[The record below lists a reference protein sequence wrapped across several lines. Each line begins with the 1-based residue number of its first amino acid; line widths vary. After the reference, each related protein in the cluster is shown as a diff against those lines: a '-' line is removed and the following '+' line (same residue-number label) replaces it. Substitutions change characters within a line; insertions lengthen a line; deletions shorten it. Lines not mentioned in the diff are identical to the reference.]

1 MKKAFYAEF
10 IRPGILRVTF
20 AQQDSSVNLF
30 NHDTATEL
38 DALIEDL
45 KDNAEIK
52 LLYVTSGKKNR
63 FCAGADVKEIQ
74 KLANQE
80 SAFEASRNGQKL
92 FNRWSALP
100 FPTVA
105 IINGACAGGGTEW
118 ALSFDYRIALDT
130 NEARIGL
137 PEIKLG
143 VIPGWGGCVRLPR
156 LIGLRAAM
164 EMVLKGDLIPAR
176 KALENGVIDQLI
188 DPELANAVL
197 PDMLLT
203 MLENGTIGKGV
214 KRNRDKLWKRTLPA
228 RRILSKVALR
238 KISQGEGAHY
248 PAPMEAVK
256 TLMFSLEHQDNE
268 AFLYEARKFA
278 VLATSRVC
286 KNLLHL
292 FLSRDQLR
300 KDRVADNA
308 VGQFVAEHS
317 KIGLA
322 GAGQI
327 GEGITALAL
336 SRRIAVRLCDPD
348 NMAIAHTF
356 RFARRYLRKNML
368 IREPEQ
374 LSDFL
379 DLLHPASTLGGMS
392 RCSLFIE
399 ASPEN
404 PGLKEDILQ
413 RADRLTPEKCIL
425 VSTTSAI
432 PLAELAATL
441 EHPEYFAGLHFFT
454 PVDKQPIVEI
464 VRTPKSADQTIV
476 ALFQLVKSWGKVP
489 LIVKDGAGYFVNRL
503 RIQYFTE
510 AMLLLQ
516 SGVAAKDIDR
526 AMKSFG
532 MRKGPFRELDD
543 MGLEPVMRIYDALRR
558 QFLDRCPENDILL
571 TLLNAGREG
580 KASGKGFYT
589 YKSGGRHTME
599 RRLFKDLNIGKRRRI
614 TQREIQERL
623 MFIMV
628 NEAAYCLEEKVIYQ
642 PEFVDVA
649 SVFAMGFPPYRGGLL
664 QYADRRGLAKIAGKM
679 RFLAESAEPRQRY
692 VPAPLLVRMV
702 EQSQTFYAVPPSA
715 DESQKSVIHVETE
728 VN

>member
-10 IRPGILRVTF
+10 ILPGMLCVTF
-20 AQQDSSVNLF
+20 DQQDSSVNLF
-30 NHDTATEL
+30 NQHTATEL
-38 DALIEDL
+38 AALIEDL
-45 KDNAEIK
+45 KDNQQIR
-52 LLYVTSGKKNR
+52 LLYVTSGKNKR
-63 FCAGADVKEIQ
+63 FCAGADVNQIQ
-74 KLANQE
+74 KLGDQE
-80 SAFEASRNGQKL
+80 TAFEASRNGQKL
-92 FNRWSALP
+92 FTRWSELP

-105 IINGACAGGGTEW
+105 VINGACAGGGTEW
-118 ALSFDYRIALDT
+118 VLSFDYRIALDT

-176 KALENGVIDQLI
+176 KALENGLIDQLI

-203 MLENGTIGKGV
+203 LLENGTIRKGV

-256 TLMFSLEHQDNE
+256 TLMFSMEHQDNE

-278 VLATSRVC
+278 VLATSQVC

-300 KDRVADNA
+300 KDFLTEEAGEGTAD
-308 VGQFVAEHS
+308 EHN

-322 GAGQI
+322 GAGRI
-327 GEGITALAL
+327 GEGVTAMAL
-336 SRRIAVRLCDPD
+336 SRKIAVRLCDPD
-348 NMAIAHTF
+348 NLAIAHTF
-356 RFARRYLRKNML
+356 RYARRYLRKNLL

-379 DLLHPASTLGGMS
+379 DLLHPSAELGGMS

-399 ASPEN
+399 AVPEN
-404 PGLKEDILQ
+404 SGLKEDILQ

-425 VSTTSAI
+425 VSTSSAI
-432 PLAELAATL
+432 PLAELAISL
-441 EHPEYFAGLHFFT
+441 EHPGYFAGLHFFA

-464 VRTPKSADQTIV
+464 VRTSRSADSTII
-476 ALFQLVKSWGKVP
+476 ALFRLVKSWGKIP
-489 LIVKDGAGYFVNRL
+489 LIVKDGAGYFINRL

-516 SGVAAKDIDR
+516 SGVSVKDIDR
-526 AMKSFG
+526 AMRAFG
-532 MRKGPFRELDD
+532 MRKGPFRELDE

-571 TLLNAGREG
+571 TLLNAGRDG
-580 KASGKGFYT
+580 KSCGKGFYT
-589 YKSGGRHTME
+589 YKSTNRHVLE
-599 RRLFKDLNIGKRRRI
+599 RRLYKDLNIGKRRRI

-623 MFIMV
+623 MFIMI
-628 NEAAYCLEEKVIYQ
+628 NEAAYCLEEKVIHQ
-642 PEFVDVA
+642 PDFVDA
-649 SVFAMGFPPYRGGLL
+649 ATVFALGFPPYRGGLL
-664 QYADRRGLAKIAGKM
+664 KYADRRGLAKIAGKL

-692 VPAPLLVRMV
+692 VPAPLLVSMV
-702 EQSQTFYAVPPSA
+702 EQTQQFYPVPASVNN
-715 DESQKSVIHVETE
+715 SRKSVVEVESE
-728 VN
+728 VS